1 MLMAHGFL
9 AKVFE
14 VFARHRCAV
23 DVVSTSEVSIS
34 LTVDSN
40 EAIPQIAADLEK
52 LAYVKYSGRKAIVCL
67 VGENLRDTPGVAA
80 QIFDAIRDINVRMIS
95 QGASEINLT
104 FVIDEDARARG
115 GAAAARAL
123 LYRRRSGGVRLS
135 TR

>member
-14 VFARHRCAV
+14 IFARHRCAV

-52 LAYVKYSGRKAIVCL
+52 LAFVKYSGRKAIVCL
-67 VGENLRDTPGVAA
+67 VGENLRDTP
-80 QIFDAIRDINVRMIS
+80 
-95 QGASEINLT
+95 
-104 FVIDEDARARG
+104 
-115 GAAAARAL
+115 
-123 LYRRRSGGVRLS
+123 RSGGADLRRHQRHQRAHDFAGRLRDQPDLRHRRS
-135 TR
+135 